1 MEGVAQTRGGHRTS
15 DIGRAIMAAVL
26 FSLVIAVWVCLWV
39 PSVPIP

>member
-1 MEGVAQTRGGHRTS
+1 MNGVAQTRGGHRTS
-15 DIGRAIMAAVL
+15 EIGRAIVAVLL